1 MDQLKTGQVVR
12 IFEDPVDCT
21 KLEGKAKLL
30 KCYRNDWSDN
40 LSLWEVR
47 FVDDGYETLRTINSQ
62 NA

>member
-1 MDQLKTGQVVR
+1 MDKLKAGQVVR

-30 KCYRNDWSDN
+30 WCYRTDSPDD

-47 FVDDGYETLRTINSQ
+47 FVDDGHETLRTINSE
-62 NA
+62 NI